1 MLPLEW
7 DWLYTV
13 AIANSIRDKSAEG
26 VRETVEI
33 TPIAIVHQSAHFQLS
48 KRNHTKTLILQVK
61 RLKNMSDNPLSQV
74 GSWHHPFLVSLMI
87 PGSRHNDDEAST
99 VLFLVQKVSRFSH

>member
-26 VRETVEI
+26 VRETAEI
-33 TPIAIVHQSAHFQLS
+33 TPIAIVHQSAYFQRGTIR
-48 KRNHTKTLILQVK
+48 KH
-61 RLKNMSDNPLSQV
+61 
-74 GSWHHPFLVSLMI
+74 
-87 PGSRHNDDEAST
+87 
-99 VLFLVQKVSRFSH
+99 